1 MKRVLSLEDL
11 LGSTKLLKSGG
22 SRGRGGGDSSGFQER
37 QDLHR
42 FCDSIRGCR
51 EVERAVEQDP
61 ENWDKLTKLFESGGS
76 SQFRHSRNAV
86 SGDKTCIVAVT
97 ASAAVERLKEQW
109 SNSWR
114 NT

>member
-22 SRGRGGGDSSGFQER
+22 SRGRGGGDSSGTQERSTWR

-42 FCDSIRGCR
+42 FCDSIRGCG

-76 SQFRHSRNAV
+76 CAGG
-86 SGDKTCIVAVT
+86 SGDSSGTQEMQYLETRPA
-97 ASAAVERLKEQW
+97 LLL
-109 SNSWR
+109 
-114 NT
+114 